1 MCSVVTYMFLENR
14 SKEDLVM
21 LVLLSLRQTNPRPHN
36 FNIKTEVADL
46 GAESWLKGF
55 FSVFKSKNIWKES
68 LIRSVL

>member
-46 GAESWLKGF
+46 GAESWL
-55 FSVFKSKNIWKES
+55 
-68 LIRSVL
+68 